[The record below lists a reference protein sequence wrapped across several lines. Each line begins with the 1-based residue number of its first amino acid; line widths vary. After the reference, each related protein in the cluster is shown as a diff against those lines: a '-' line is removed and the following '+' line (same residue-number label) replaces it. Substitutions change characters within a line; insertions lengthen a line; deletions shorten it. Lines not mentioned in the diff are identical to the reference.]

1 MLSTKPRPTKIT
13 LYSAILL
20 KDVKSKWIT
29 YSKTYHPKIISTSPT
44 PLLLKF
50 DASSA
55 CTIHGSVVDWDFT
68 VSYLTSCKDD
78 LIREHST
85 IKFAITYSFISSL
98 GRYWSLNSHN
108 STAHLTRCFD
118 K

>member
-1 MLSTKPRPTKIT
+1 MLSTRLRPTKRT

-20 KDVKSKWIT
+20 EDVKSKWIT

-55 CTIHGSVVDWDFT
+55 CTIHGSVYWDFT

-85 IKFAITYSFISSL
+85 IKFSRTYSFIFSL
-98 GRYWSLNSHN
+98 GRY
-108 STAHLTRCFD
+108 
-118 K
+118 